1 MFVNL
6 QLHLRPGYPPCPP
19 HPTPHTT
26 PFPQPRSYP
35 SPSGLRRSK
44 RRAHARE
51 RQVVKTHESE
61 KVSLYSEVL
70 NSENQNIK
78 LPAEQ
83 AGTDTAGNIAAVLPT
98 KADTMAPENVVAQ
111 KLWTKDVPK
120 DEENTDQSQDEAIP
134 ENEVGEVY
142 SRVNEDEYDATSST
156 TTTESDQSQ
165 QCCYHACCPGRGR
178 PPDKCCYH
186 RCRKPLGH

>member
-1 MFVNL
+1 MRSPN
-6 QLHLRPGYPPCPP
+6 
-19 HPTPHTT
+19 PTPRPT
-26 PFPQPRSYP
+26 PCHQPRPYP
-35 SPSGLRRSK
+35 SPSRLRRSK

-51 RQVVKTHESE
+51 RQVVKTHETE

-70 NSENQNIK
+70 NSENQNIN

-83 AGTDTAGNIAAVLPT
+83 AGTDTAGNTAAVLPT
-98 KADTMAPENVVAQ
+98 KADTMAPEKVVAQ
-111 KLWTKDVPK
+111 KLWTKDVLK

-134 ENEVGEVY
+134 ENEVGEVD
-142 SRVNEDEYDATSST
+142 SRVNEDDYDVTSST
-156 TTTESDQSQ
+156 TTTESDQSR
-165 QCCYHACCPGRGR
+165 QCCDHACCPGRRR